1 MERAGRLIAK
11 WKLCTDCVQPDA
23 LARAAWPSAVGKRI
37 ASHSTA
43 TTLVRGRLV
52 VEVEDYIWYKQL
64 FGLRTDIL
72 KRLDEVLGSKV
83 VTEIEFRLG
92 VPRIQPQREVR
103 RLPLLDGHGDEAD
116 GIVNPALRRLYKTAR
131 KKATA

>member
-11 WKLCTDCVQPDA
+11 WKLCADCVQPDT

-52 VEVEDYIWYKQL
+52 VEVEDYVWYKQL

-92 VPRIQPQREVR
+92 VPRIQPQREMR
-103 RLPLLDGHGDEAD
+103 RLPLLDGQGDEAD
-116 GIVNPALRRLYKTAR
+116 GITNPALRRLYKTAR